1 MIHKMSALL
10 VLSLVVTVVIV
21 PAALAQKGG
30 ANGPGNGPP
39 NGPEGP
45 QNGPAEAAPGAGE
58 GGDPGRGPGP
68 GPTAGPE
75 AEEGPRA
82 RECSVPGLLV
92 DLPMGDLS
100 SRELSDLAFIR
111 EEEKLARDTYLSM
124 AQAWDLRVFRKIART
139 EKKHI
144 GAVLT
149 IYDKYGLSD
158 TAAANA
164 IGVFNDPGLQ
174 NLYEELVQLGSLSPV
189 DAFTVG
195 ALVEE
200 LDIYDLL
207 MRALVHADNED
218 LLTLYQNLAKGSR
231 NHLRAFDK
239 LLKRSG
245 VDYVPDYLSAAT
257 YEDIVTSPIEKGVVD
272 ANGEW
277 ICGGSKKGHFE

>member
-124 AQAWDLRVFRKIART
+124 AQAWDLRVLL
-139 EKKHI
+139 H
-144 GAVLT
+144 
-149 IYDKYGLSD
+149 GL
-158 TAAANA
+158 
-164 IGVFNDPGLQ
+164 IRGKRHQKGVA
-174 NLYEELVQLGSLSPV
+174 VQL
-189 DAFTVG
+189 
-195 ALVEE
+195 E
-200 LDIYDLL
+200 LDQPDQVKYPDQFQQYLQSYFGQVKFEVYWGDPRSFL
-207 MRALVHADNED
+207 E
-218 LLTLYQNLAKGSR
+218 K
-231 NHLRAFDK
+231 LRDEWV
-239 LLKRSG
+239 G
-245 VDYVPDYLSAAT
+245 V
-257 YEDIVTSPIEKGVVD
+257 
-272 ANGEW
+272 
-277 ICGGSKKGHFE
+277 